1 MLELVS
7 ALLGGLVASA
17 AGGLA
22 AFVLVVG
29 LRKVSNLQLPAP
41 ALRPLRRAVHHATAH
56 TRSQESKRPS

>member
-1 MLELVS
+1 MLELLS

-29 LRKVSNLQLPAP
+29 LRKASNLQLPTP
-41 ALRPLRRAVHHATAH
+41 GLRPLRRAAHQAMVH